1 MRRQSHLCLRD
12 VLSRFQETSLL
23 GPASE
28 GITKIFERSLL
39 LAGGSNVNSNE
50 GHKGAQE
57 VLFVLDALKECLPY
71 MSLKCTTSILKHFK
85 SLLELNQ
92 PVVSRRITDSLYSL
106 CLAPALDVSPDAL
119 LDLLSS
125 IALSVSTIETSVDA
139 MTFAA
144 RLLDVGMIKVY
155 SLDRQMCVTKLPAV
169 FNALKGLFYFLNLI
183 LFIFHRLENPF
194 SRVFFFNICLTQPN
208 ESDNV
213 LVYFSLWY
221 WQIFWHPNMR
231 RLYMQ
236 PWVHLRV

>member
-106 CLAPALDVSPDAL
+106 CLVPALDVSPDAL
-119 LDLLSS
+119 LALLSS

-169 FNALKGLFYFLNLI
+169 FNALKGLF
-183 LFIFHRLENPF
+183 LFFKFNF
-194 SRVFFFNICLTQPN
+194 VFFFIDYRTLFYVFYLI
-208 ESDNV
+208 SA
-213 LVYFSLWY
+213 
-221 WQIFWHPNMR
+221 
-231 RLYMQ
+231 
-236 PWVHLRV
+236 